1 MIALQRNENMKEL
14 QKKSFKR
21 SVVGIVTLLI
31 APLVSAEETIIQQ
44 EKLSFERCLKV
55 IATSQDK
62 LSIAPE
68 VEDVSDQRR
77 VAVFTLV
84 DGTLTIT
91 CDGMEGNVTVSTNT
105 N

>member
-1 MIALQRNENMKEL
+1 MNKKTIKVFCGVAVLLLQ
-14 QKKSFKR
+14 
-21 SVVGIVTLLI
+21 
-31 APLVSAEETIIQQ
+31 APLMSSAAAEEVIIQQ
-44 EKLSFERCLKV
+44 EKISYEKCLKV
-55 IATSQDK
+55 ITTSETK

-68 VEDVSDQRR
+68 IKSVSDQKR

-91 CDGMEGNVTVSTNT
+91 CDGVLGQVTVSTNT

>member
-1 MIALQRNENMKEL
+1 MDKKNNKIFYVVAVALLPISLMSNAVAKE
-14 QKKSFKR
+14 K
-21 SVVGIVTLLI
+21 
-31 APLVSAEETIIQQ
+31 IIQQ
-44 EKLSFERCLKV
+44 EKISYEKCLNV
-55 IATSQDK
+55 ITTSADK

-68 VEDVSDQRR
+68 ITSVSDQKR

-91 CDGMEGNVTVSTNT
+91 CDGIEGEVTVSTNT

>member
-1 MIALQRNENMKEL
+1 MIALQRNENIKEL
-14 QKKSFKR
+14 QKKSFKK
-21 SVVGIVTLLI
+21 SVVGIFTLLI
-31 APLVSAEETIIQQ
+31 APLVSAEETIIQK